1 MEDWRGQGVGSH
13 DYAQDVYQPTPF
25 MGNSLDNGPMP
36 GPSMGLPLG
45 IYTNHYGKV
54 GGKVMAGKPCQG
66 GPQANC
72 QYQGMDQASV
82 NNK

>member
-1 MEDWRGQGVGSH
+1 MEDWPGQGVGGGQH
-13 DYAQDVYQPTPF
+13 TAKEYQPTPF

-54 GGKVMAGKPCQG
+54 GGKGCQG
-66 GPQANC
+66 PQAANC

-82 NNK
+82 NNKY